1 MNSIDAFLS
10 GYSIVLNEQQKAAL
24 ARTSGE
30 TLLLAVPGSGKTTV
44 IIYRLGYLM
53 YQGVNPNSIL
63 TVTFSRAGAKDLK
76 KRFKNVFKETKVMP
90 IFSTIHSFSLS
101 VIRRYERHYHTHA
114 FDVTNDSAAILRKLY
129 YQKYRTAIS
138 ENDMA
143 ALQTAISLMKN
154 KTASHKTIEET
165 KVASMDFPALYYAYE
180 QYKRDHRLMDYD
192 DMLIYAY
199 RLLKKYPDLLSDYRS
214 RYQYI
219 NVDEVQDTSPVQF
232 AIIYLLAGKD
242 GNLFMVGDEDQ
253 SIYGFRGADP
263 DEMLMF
269 KKRYPKGNVL
279 LMTQNYRSTKALVDA
294 ADSVIHQNTERYN
307 KHMMTDNEPGEKANL
322 VNVTGKNAVYRYVI
336 NAIENSEGQ
345 SAVLFRNNESA
356 LPLVDLFD
364 RKGINYVFREHTP
377 LFFTHFVVRDVLSFM
392 RLAEDFSDV
401 KIFSDIYYKMDLG
414 ISKDQMKK
422 LARKTD
428 GESVFD
434 TLLRFTDF
442 SEWQKDKITTRRRQF
457 KRLKKMK
464 PGRCIPYI
472 LDAMGYKEHLDFR
485 EKQGHR
491 IDGLYQ
497 KLDILKVIAEGC
509 LSCHDFVLRICELE
523 EKITH
528 QLPLKSHDRHITLS
542 TVHGSKGLEFDNV
555 FLIDCVEGIFPPTE
569 ATQDTTEAKKL
580 LNEEIRLFY
589 VGVTRA
595 KSRLTFVCDD
605 SHGAPEI
612 SRFIQSYMSDK
623 AEFGPEEDSKKAF
636 VKTKSIRRGNK
647 ENRQSRKKGIRK
659 KRNKTIHHGLQP
671 GMRVKHNQFGGGVVL
686 GVEDEKGVIRFED
699 GTSRLLNLNYSM
711 ETGILRLIKKT
722 P

>member
-263 DEMLMF
+263 DE
-269 KKRYPKGNVL
+269 
-279 LMTQNYRSTKALVDA
+279 
-294 ADSVIHQNTERYN
+294 
-307 KHMMTDNEPGEKANL
+307 
-322 VNVTGKNAVYRYVI
+322 
-336 NAIENSEGQ
+336 
-345 SAVLFRNNESA
+345 
-356 LPLVDLFD
+356 LP
-364 RKGINYVFREHTP
+364 
-377 LFFTHFVVRDVLSFM
+377 
-392 RLAEDFSDV
+392 
-401 KIFSDIYYKMDLG
+401 
-414 ISKDQMKK
+414 
-422 LARKTD
+422 
-428 GESVFD
+428 
-434 TLLRFTDF
+434 
-442 SEWQKDKITTRRRQF
+442 
-457 KRLKKMK
+457 
-464 PGRCIPYI
+464 
-472 LDAMGYKEHLDFR
+472 
-485 EKQGHR
+485 
-491 IDGLYQ
+491 
-497 KLDILKVIAEGC
+497 
-509 LSCHDFVLRICELE
+509 
-523 EKITH
+523 
-528 QLPLKSHDRHITLS
+528 
-542 TVHGSKGLEFDNV
+542 
-555 FLIDCVEGIFPPTE
+555 
-569 ATQDTTEAKKL
+569 
-580 LNEEIRLFY
+580 
-589 VGVTRA
+589 
-595 KSRLTFVCDD
+595 
-605 SHGAPEI
+605 
-612 SRFIQSYMSDK
+612 
-623 AEFGPEEDSKKAF
+623 
-636 VKTKSIRRGNK
+636 RRGVYL
-647 ENRQSRKKGIRK
+647 R
-659 KRNKTIHHGLQP
+659 HGRRGHPVQP
-671 GMRVKHNQFGGGVVL
+671 AAL
-686 GVEDEKGVIRFED
+686 
-699 GTSRLLNLNYSM
+699 
-711 ETGILRLIKKT
+711 
-722 P
+722 